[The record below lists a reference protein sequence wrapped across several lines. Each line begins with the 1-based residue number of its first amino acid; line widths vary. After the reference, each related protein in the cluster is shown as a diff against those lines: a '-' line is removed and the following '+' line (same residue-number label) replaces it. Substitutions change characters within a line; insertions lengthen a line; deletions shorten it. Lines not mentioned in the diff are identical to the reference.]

1 MMASHTASEELQIPT
16 AFQGLLVGE
25 FVPGERQLP
34 LEWPTRERHSVAATT
49 FLSVREVA
57 VRLGVHENTVRNW
70 IEKGILRAARLPTSG
85 YRRIPA
91 TEVNRV
97 QRDIYG
103 NLAAMTTGPVVE
115 LPDGMNIDII
125 HHDQTS

>member
-1 MMASHTASEELQIPT
+1 MASRTATEELQIPS
-16 AFQGLLVGE
+16 AFRELVVGE
-25 FVPGERQLP
+25 YSAGESQLP
-34 LEWPTRERHSVAATT
+34 LEWPTRERRSVAATT

-57 VRLGVHENTVRNW
+57 ARLGVHENTVRNW

-91 TEVNRV
+91 TEVRRV
-97 QRDIYG
+97 QQDIYG
-103 NLAAMTTGPVVE
+103 NLAAMTTGPVVD
-115 LPDGMNIDII
+115 LPDEMNIDIV